1 MTTLPNWF
9 VCLIGIGIVF
19 LGLICLVF
27 ICTITGYICRLL
39 GGDGKKTADA
49 ATAPVSQEIP
59 NKQEFIA
66 AVSAALAEELG
77 EDVSA
82 IRILSVKRI

>member
-1 MTTLPNWF
+1 MALPNWF

-19 LGLICLVF
+19 IGLICLVF
-27 ICTITGYICRLL
+27 ICSATGYICRLL
-39 GGDGKKTADA
+39 GGDEKKKASSVPM
-49 ATAPVSQEIP
+49 PVTDEIP

-77 EDVSA
+77 ADVSA

>member
-1 MTTLPNWF
+1 MALPNWF
-9 VCLIGIGIVF
+9 VCLIGMGIVF
-19 LGLICLVF
+19 LGLVCLVF
-27 ICTITGYICRLL
+27 ICSATGYICKFL
-39 GGDGKKTADA
+39 GGDKKKKEAPA
-49 ATAPVSQEIP
+49 PAPVSDEIP

-77 EDVSA
+77 ADVSA